1 MHEQN
6 KDNWKSRYRIF
17 FVLHRFINDKKIYK
31 DIYGIVQEKHKFKYL
46 CQVHNFKKN
55 IELLL
60 QYIRQITVK
69 LVN

>member
-6 KDNWKSRYRIF
+6 KDNW
-17 FVLHRFINDKKIYK
+17 K

-55 IELLL
+55 SELLL
-60 QYIRQITVK
+60 QYIVVHTRQITVK